1 MTSQTSLKT
10 SYQPTIRDILQL
22 LFRQRNKMVLFFVTV
37 VLTVTFATIVAPN
50 VYESKSKILVR
61 LGRESVSLDP
71 TVDAASRST
80 ISVGQSREAEIMS
93 EVEIIKSNELA
104 RAMVEHFGPEKI
116 LYPNPQ
122 KADSFSPWKMVKNWV
137 DSLIKLM
144 FGKSAVED
152 AVEDPIIQEAAQAFS
167 QNLTTE
173 VNSSSNIIDVSY
185 KAYKPELAK
194 EMLEQLLDAY
204 LNRHIAVHQAS
215 GSLEFFQ
222 QQTASLKE
230 AKRKSEDRLKELRLK
245 TGIGSL
251 AEAQNQAST
260 RLGQIKAE
268 INKAE
273 EAVAVAAA
281 TADALN
287 QKLKTI
293 PSRLLMQ
300 KRTGISNPT
309 LTKMKSDLFELR
321 VREQRLAARYEEGAE
336 PLTSIREEIRQ
347 AEDLLKKED
356 PSLSEETSNINNTY
370 QVLKEQ
376 MITAEAA
383 RETNAAKLAT
393 LNRQYEQE
401 EAAYKDILRQA
412 VEINRLEEDIRLQ
425 DLNFQKY
432 SEKTEQAR
440 INQALERER
449 ISNISFVQLPTMPIK
464 HIRPRRKLNMIAGFL
479 LGVLGAIGLAYL
491 ADMLDKTVKDPY
503 QIESQLKLPLLAAAP
518 DLRPEK

>member
-1 MTSQTSLKT
+1 
-10 SYQPTIRDILQL
+10 
-22 LFRQRNKMVLFFVTV
+22 MVLFFVTV
-37 VLTVTFATIVAPN
+37 VLTVSFATIIAPN
-50 VYESKSKILVR
+50 IFESKAKILVR

-104 RAMVEHFGPEKI
+104 RAMVEAFGPERI
-116 LYPNPQ
+116 LYPDPRT
-122 KADSFSPWKMVKNWV
+122 ADSFSPIKMVK
-137 DSLIKLM
+137 DGFTDLINLL
-144 FGKSAVED
+144 FGKSVTAKTG
-152 AVEDPIIQEAAQAFS
+152 EDPIIQEAAQVFS
-167 QNLTTE
+167 KNLTIDI
-173 VNSSSNIIDVSY
+173 NSSSNIIEVNY
-185 KAYKPELAK
+185 KAFHPDLARDV
-194 EMLEQLLDAY
+194 LEQLLDAY
-204 LNRHIAVHQAS
+204 LNKHIAVHQAS

-222 QQTASLKE
+222 QQTANLKAE
-230 AKRKSEDRLKELRLK
+230 KKKSEERLKELRLK

-251 AEAQNQAST
+251 ADAQNQAAA

-273 EAVAVAAA
+273 EAVAVASA
-281 TADALN
+281 TADALR

-293 PSRLLMQ
+293 PARLLMQ

-321 VREQRLAARYEEGAE
+321 VREQRLSARYEEGAE
-336 PLTSIREEIRQ
+336 PLTSIRDEISQ
-347 AEDLLKKED
+347 AEELLKTED

-370 QVLKEQ
+370 QILKEQ

-393 LNRQYEQE
+393 LLKQYEQE
-401 EAAYKDILRQA
+401 EASFKEILRQA
-412 VEINRLEEDIRLQ
+412 VEINRLVEEIRIQ
-425 DLNFQKY
+425 DQNFQKY

-449 ISNISFVQLPTMPIK
+449 ISNISFVQHPTLPVK

-479 LGVLGAIGLAYL
+479 LGIFGAIGLAYL
-491 ADMLDKTVKDPY
+491 AEMLDKTVKDPY
-503 QIESQLKLPLLAAAP
+503 QVEAHLKLPLLAAAP
-518 DLRPEK
+518 DLHPEK